1 MAVFTGFLRHRDF
14 VESPGQL
21 SDIPKTSSSMDFPEF
36 LPIEFIMNG

>member
-1 MAVFTGFLRHRDF
+1 MAVFTGFLRRIGF
-14 VESPGQL
+14 MEGPGQP